1 MSNEDMRKLVDDYQ
15 NMAEQK
21 YQLEHDMRG
30 IKRLLVEYAVQNQ
43 MYEVLTINMRALLRG
58 PKQRRM

>member
-1 MSNEDMRKLVDDYQ
+1 MNSEDMRKLVDDYQ
-15 NMAEQK
+15 NRAEQK